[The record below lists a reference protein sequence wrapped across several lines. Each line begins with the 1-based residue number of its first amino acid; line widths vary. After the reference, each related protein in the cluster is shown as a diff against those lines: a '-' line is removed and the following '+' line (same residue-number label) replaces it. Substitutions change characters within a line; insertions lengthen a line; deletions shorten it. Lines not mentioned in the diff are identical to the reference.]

1 MSNEFQV
8 TTAARKLITLKK
20 KIKVIPGGTSA
31 GKTFNILP
39 ILFSKA
45 ATIPNLSISV
55 VSETMPH
62 LRKGAIRD
70 FISILKMTGRFEE
83 KYWHKTNSVYALPNN
98 SFIEFFSLESADR
111 ARGPRRKI
119 LYMNE
124 ANLNSF
130 EMFYDLLIRTEQE
143 VWLDFNPTNE
153 FWAHTELKDHPDA
166 DWLTLTYTDNEALS
180 QSIVREI
187 ELNKSKAFYKPEL
200 SDLFKANNIKS
211 EYWANW
217 WRVYGMGELGVLEGV
232 VFTDWEQVD
241 EIPKEAVYIGTGM
254 DFGFSND
261 PTSIIDMYSY
271 NGQKLFD
278 EVAYSTGMGLDATVE
293 ALKTK
298 KRIVV
303 ADRSN
308 PMLIAEIKKRGVNIS
323 AYDATD
329 GKGAINYGVEVLQ
342 SEPFMVTKNSTNLI
356 KELRAYCFDKGKD
369 GKMTNNPVGVDHGID
384 AMRYIGSTGKTRKTT
399 YGKRIRP
406 SLPNLR

>member
-1 MSNEFQV
+1 
-8 TTAARKLITLKK
+8 
-20 KIKVIPGGTSA
+20 
-31 GKTFNILP
+31 
-39 ILFSKA
+39 
-45 ATIPNLSISV
+45 
-55 VSETMPH
+55 
-62 LRKGAIRD
+62 
-70 FISILKMTGRFEE
+70 
-83 KYWHKTNSVYALPNN
+83 
-98 SFIEFFSLESADR
+98 
-111 ARGPRRKI
+111 
-119 LYMNE
+119 
-124 ANLNSF
+124 
-130 EMFYDLLIRTEQE
+130 
-143 VWLDFNPTNE
+143 
-153 FWAHTELKDHPDA
+153 
-166 DWLTLTYTDNEALS
+166 
-180 QSIVREI
+180 
-187 ELNKSKAFYKPEL
+187 
-200 SDLFKANNIKS
+200 
-211 EYWANW
+211 
-217 WRVYGMGELGVLEGV
+217 
-232 VFTDWEQVD
+232 
-241 EIPKEAVYIGTGM
+241 
-254 DFGFSND
+254 SND
-261 PTSIIDMYSY
+261 PTSIIDMYLY

-278 EVAYSTGMGLDATVE
+278 EVAYSTGMGLDATVD